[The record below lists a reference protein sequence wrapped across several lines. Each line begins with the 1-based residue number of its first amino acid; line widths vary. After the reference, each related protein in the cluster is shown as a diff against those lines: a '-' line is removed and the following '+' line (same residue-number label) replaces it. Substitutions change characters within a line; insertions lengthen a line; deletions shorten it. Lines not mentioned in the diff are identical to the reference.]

1 MKKYEFT
8 GKKLDATIE
17 EALKTLN
24 KKQEEVDINIISEGG
39 LFKKCKIEVVVEEE
53 KEEKIEKTETVAEKE
68 QPQESKIYLVKQT
81 SNTPQPKPK
90 TKRRR
95 SPKIAFEG
103 LVLKPEKVSLS
114 QEESPPSQEPKQRKI
129 SF

>member
-1 MKKYEFT
+1 MPSFFEGLLLVFMIFGFCVGIAILIKV
-8 GKKLDATIE
+8 G
-17 EALKTLN
+17 ALWMEQTKT
-24 KKQEEVDINIISEGG
+24 
-39 LFKKCKIEVVVEEE
+39 
-53 KEEKIEKTETVAEKE
+53 AEKE

-114 QEESPPSQEPKQRKI
+114 QEESPPSQEPKQSKI